1 MKRNNYIVRISMS
14 KREAEHFSAITPLI
28 HLSLS
33 DKDSNIIA
41 HILGYSNA
49 KTLLTVGFKSNPF
62 LRSAFLVIAFL
73 FISKPNKV
81 AFDDFFNRLVFTDKE
96 VERKVK
102 STLLI
107 KPDKNTLSKLELE
120 LMWLLETDRDELD
133 YHNI

>member
-1 MKRNNYIVRISMS
+1 MKRNNYIVRISMN

-62 LRSAFLVIAFL
+62 LRS
-73 FISKPNKV
+73 